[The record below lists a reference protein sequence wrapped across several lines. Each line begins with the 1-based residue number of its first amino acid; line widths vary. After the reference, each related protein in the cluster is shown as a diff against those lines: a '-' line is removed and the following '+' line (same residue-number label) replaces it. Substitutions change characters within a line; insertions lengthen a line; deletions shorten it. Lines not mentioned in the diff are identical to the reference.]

1 MFRGFHGL
9 LTATIIMLFIVAML
23 FNIAPITY
31 IVFGIAI
38 VLSLLLQ
45 YDWFKKHALS
55 EKTHVNLIVERVN
68 ATVCNVSKGIIFRC
82 AL

>member
-9 LTATIIMLFIVAML
+9 LTAYIIMLFIVAML

-55 EKTHVNLIVERVN
+55 EKTHVNLIVERVK